1 MPLTAFRCTDNLRDS
16 IRFAV
21 LLGECKSIDCF
32 LFRISGE
39 VRFDVWFTGAS
50 PAYLLGNRRVGAA
63 AKHPDPFCR
72 AEPGALLIVAESTLV
87 NELIEA
93 GVHFGHRASRWN
105 PKMAPYIY
113 ARKNGIHIVD
123 LRETIRGLLRAKK
136 YLAQV
141 AAQGSLI
148 LFVGTKKQA
157 GPAVE
162 RESLRCHMP
171 FVAERW
177 LGGCLTNFRTIRSR
191 LSRLEE
197 VEKIRGGEQIATY
210 SKKAQSA
217 LAREYR
223 KMYRNLNG
231 IRTLNRLPECLVL
244 VDPNKEKNA
253 LKEARTLGIT
263 TVALID
269 TDCDPDL
276 VDLPIPGND
285 DGIRSIELIM
295 RHLAEAALVGSQSAA
310 AQKKDKGDKP
320 EPAGVGAAEAKDGNV

>member
-1 MPLTAFRCTDNLRDS
+1 
-16 IRFAV
+16 
-21 LLGECKSIDCF
+21 
-32 LFRISGE
+32 
-39 VRFDVWFTGAS
+39 
-50 PAYLLGNRRVGAA
+50 
-63 AKHPDPFCR
+63 
-72 AEPGALLIVAESTLV
+72 VADTLV

-113 ARKNGIHIVD
+113 ARKNGIHIIDV
-123 LRETIRGLLRAKK
+123 RETIRGLLRAKK

-162 RESLRCHMP
+162 RESTRCHMP

-191 LSRLEE
+191 LGRLEE
-197 VEKIRGGEQIATY
+197 VEKIRGGEEIATY

-223 KMYRNLNG
+223 KMFRNLNG
-231 IRTLNRLPECLVL
+231 IRTLNRMPECIVI
-244 VDPNKEKNA
+244 VDPNKE
-253 LKEARTLGIT
+253 RTRSRRPAHWG
-263 TVALID
+263 
-269 TDCDPDL
+269 
-276 VDLPIPGND
+276 LPPS
-285 DGIRSIELIM
+285 R
-295 RHLAEAALVGSQSAA
+295 
-310 AQKKDKGDKP
+310 
-320 EPAGVGAAEAKDGNV
+320 